1 MEYKGKESDGDQ
13 ATFLNILDICH
24 QLRAEL
30 NCDFVALAIQN
41 DIGPDIKWPYV
52 SGNRNEKYKRITVRY
67 GKGIAGKVIST
78 GRPMMISDL
87 PNDKRSL
94 ILEHPIMLAEQ
105 LLSAYAAP
113 LFIKGTAKGALL
125 AGNRYSHP
133 FTEIEQN
140 TIANYVK
147 KLEEK
152 FISDHSL

>member
-1 MEYKGKESDGDQ
+1 MEYRKGTEVDQ
-13 ATFLNILDICH
+13 STFSNILNVCH
-24 QLRAEL
+24 EMRAEL

-87 PNDKRSL
+87 PNDKSSL

-105 LLSAYAAP
+105 LLSAYAVP
-113 LFIKGTAKGALL
+113 LFINGTAKGAFL
-125 AGNRYSHP
+125 AGNRYSHL
-133 FTEIEQN
+133 FTEQEQN
-140 TIANYVK
+140 SIANYVK
-147 KLEEK
+147 KLEVK
-152 FISDHSL
+152 FITDPSL